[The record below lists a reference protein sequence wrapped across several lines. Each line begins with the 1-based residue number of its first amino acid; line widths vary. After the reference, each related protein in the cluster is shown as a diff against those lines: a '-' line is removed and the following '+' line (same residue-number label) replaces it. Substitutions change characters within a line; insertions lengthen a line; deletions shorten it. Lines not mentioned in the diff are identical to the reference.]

1 MNRYLHD
8 RILKDLKQKMVF
20 LTGPRQVGKTYL
32 SKTIQKE
39 IKSSVYL
46 NNDDID
52 DMKIIKNRTWAPE
65 TRLVI
70 LDEIHKMKGWK
81 NFIKGTFDTR
91 PDNQE
96 FLVTGSARLD
106 TFRRTG
112 ESLAGRYYSYRL
124 NPLSVKELSGIM
136 KPDEALDALL
146 KFGGFPEPFL
156 SGSEEE
162 AGRWRRQYFTDI
174 VREDIFDFG
183 RINEIRAIK
192 LLLELLRKRVGSPLS
207 YTSLAEDMQV
217 AVNTVKKYVSILE
230 SLHVIFILRPFHSN
244 IARAI
249 LKEPKVYFY
258 DTGYVDG
265 DEGIKLE
272 NTTALSLL
280 KHVQFI
286 QDTKGAEIK
295 LGFIRTKEG
304 KEVDFVITEKDA
316 VLSMIEV
323 KLSDTGISSSLAL
336 FKNRYKTG
344 EYIQIVKNARHDTEI
359 NGIKVK
365 KAADWLA
372 GLEA

>member
-1 MNRYLHD
+1 MNRYLHN
-8 RILKDLKQKMVF
+8 RILEDLKQKMVF

-39 IKSSVYL
+39 TKSSIYL

-70 LDEIHKMKGWK
+70 LDEIHKMKDWK

-136 KPDEALDALL
+136 KPDAALDALIRL
-146 KFGGFPEPFL
+146 GGFPEPFL
-156 SGSEEE
+156 SGSDEA

-183 RINEIRAIK
+183 RINEINAIK

-230 SLHVIFILRPFHSN
+230 SLHVIFIVRPFHSN

-249 LKEPKVYFY
+249 LREPKVYFY
-258 DTGYVDG
+258 DTGYVEG

-272 NTTALSLL
+272 NTIAVSLL

-286 QDTKGAEIK
+286 QDIKGAEID
-295 LGFIRTKEG
+295 LGYIRTKDG
-304 KEVDFVITEKDA
+304 MEVDFAVTEKDA
-316 VLSMIEV
+316 IISMIEV
-323 KLSDTGISSSLAL
+323 KLSDTGISRNLAV
-336 FKNRYKTG
+336 FKNKYKAA
-344 EYIQIVKNARHDTEI
+344 EYLQIVKNARHETETD
-359 NGIKVK
+359 GIKVK
-365 KAADWLA
+365 KAANWLA